1 MHACIGEGNGNPLQ
15 YSCLKNP
22 RNGGA
27 WWAAIYGVTQSW
39 TRLKR
44 LSSNSS
50 FSSVQFSHSVLS
62 DLCNPMDWS
71 FFKLKSIKSVMLSNC
86 LILCHPL
93 LCLPAIFPSI
103 GSFPMSQLFASGGQS
118 IRASD
123 SASVL
128 PVNIQDLFPLG

>member
-93 LCLPAIFPSI
+93 LLPSIFPTS
-103 GSFPMSQLFASGGQS
+103 GSFPLSQLLALSGQS
-118 IRASD
+118 IGA

-128 PVNIQDLFPLG
+128 LCTVP